1 MSGADNQRSRL
12 TVRLIRE
19 ALLRLLEQQDFERI
33 TVSAICEEAE
43 INRSTFYR
51 YFDNQFQ
58 LLDAIERELIEE
70 LEAHGTEASYLDSSD
85 EARRLVYETQ
95 IDFFRCIEARM
106 DLYRV
111 LVTRVHPNIFEKSH
125 AMRAEAMMRALE
137 PAFGHSCAAYV
148 ADYVTAGG
156 QKAVAAWIRKGRE
169 RETPEEMADIILGMV
184 YGSLGQAVVPRGEA
198 SENPPKAG

>member
-1 MSGADNQRSRL
+1 MSEVSNQRSRL

-19 ALLRLLEQQDFERI
+19 ALLRLLEQEDFERI

-58 LLDAIERELIEE
+58 LLDAIEHELIEE
-70 LEAHGTEASYLDSSD
+70 LEAHATEASYLDPSD
-85 EARRLVYETQ
+85 EARRLVCETQ
-95 IDFFRCIEARM
+95 VDFFRCIEARI

-125 AMRAEAMMRALE
+125 AMRADAMMRALE
-137 PAFGHSCAAYV
+137 PAFGHSRAAYV

-156 QKAVAAWIRKGRE
+156 QKVVAAWIRKGRD

-184 YGSLGQAVVPRGEA
+184 YGSLGQADVLRGEA
-198 SENPPKAG
+198 SDGRY